1 MTTIADYT
9 ELQSVVA
16 SYLARDD
23 LTSMIPTFIGL
34 NEAKLNRVL
43 SSKDMEQRSTA
54 TIDIDSDE
62 PEFLSLPTD
71 FQAMRRIRLSSVNG
85 KPRLEFA
92 TQAFIDDK
100 RYSSSNVTGQPRWFS
115 VMGSELE
122 FFPTPDAAYTVE
134 MVYRKQIPALAD
146 NNTNWLLET
155 HPDAYVYGTLME
167 AEPYMKNDAR
177 IATWAQALSSVVDQI
192 NTNSQIAAFNA
203 GPLSI
208 QLRTQTP

>member
-1 MTTIADYT
+1 MSFADYT
-9 ELQSVVA
+9 SLQSEIGD
-16 SYLARDD
+16 YLARSD
-23 LTSMIPTFIGL
+23 LTDKIPSFIRL
-34 NEAKLNRVL
+34 CEAKLNRIL
-43 SSKDMEQRSTA
+43 TCKDMEQRSTA
-54 TIDIDSDE
+54 TIDIASDE

-71 FQAMRRIRLSSVNG
+71 FQAMRRIRLSSIAS

-100 RYSSSNVTGQPRWFS
+100 RTSGGNVIGQPRWFT

-122 FFPTPDAAYTVE
+122 LFPTPDAAYVLE
-134 MVYRKQIPALAD
+134 MIYRKQIPALAD
-146 NNTNWLLET
+146 NDTNWLLET
-155 HPDAYVYGTLME
+155 HPDAYLYGALLE

-177 IATWAQALSSVVDQI
+177 IGTWSQALASVVDQI

>member
-1 MTTIADYT
+1 MSFADYT
-9 ELQSVVA
+9 SLQSEI
-16 SYLARDD
+16 SDYLARGD
-23 LTSMIPTFIGL
+23 LTDKIPSFIRL
-34 NEAKLNRVL
+34 CEAKLNRIL
-43 SSKDMEQRSTA
+43 TCKDMEQRSTA
-54 TIDIDSDE
+54 TIDIASDE

-71 FQAMRRIRLSSVNG
+71 FQAMRRIRLSSIAS

-100 RYSSSNVTGQPRWFS
+100 RTSGGNVIGQPRWFT

-122 FFPTPDAAYTVE
+122 LFPTPDAAYVLE
-134 MVYRKQIPALAD
+134 MIYRKQIPALAD
-146 NNTNWLLET
+146 NDTNWLLET
-155 HPDAYVYGTLME
+155 HPDAYLYGALLE

-177 IATWAQALSSVVDQI
+177 IGTWAQALSSVVDQI

>member
-1 MTTIADYT
+1 MSFADYT
-9 ELQSVVA
+9 SLQSEIGD
-16 SYLARDD
+16 YLARSD
-23 LTSMIPTFIGL
+23 LTDKIPSFIRL
-34 NEAKLNRVL
+34 CEAKLNRIL
-43 SSKDMEQRSTA
+43 TCKDMEQRSTA
-54 TIDIDSDE
+54 TIDIASDE

-71 FQAMRRIRLSSVNG
+71 FQAMRRIRLSSIAS

-100 RYSSSNVTGQPRWFS
+100 RTSGGNVIGQPRWFT

-122 FFPTPDAAYTVE
+122 LFPTPDAAYVLE
-134 MVYRKQIPALAD
+134 MIYRKQIPALAD
-146 NNTNWLLET
+146 NKTNWLLET
-155 HPDAYVYGTLME
+155 HPDAYLYGALLE

-177 IATWAQALSSVVDQI
+177 IGTWSQALASVVDQI